1 MSGKIV
7 MDFELTQEQK
17 DVVNATENRVLVEA
31 SAGSGKTACL
41 VCRLDRLLNEGVRP
55 SDIVAITFTNAAA
68 ENMKDRLGDKANG
81 MFIGTIHSYAN
92 YLLLSKGIDT
102 SSCLNEEDFDHL
114 FLLVKSHPYCI
125 RPIKHLLVDEAQDST
140 PDQFELFEMFAPENF
155 FYVFDYRQ
163 SIYRWSGADPQHI
176 IDMMGDDR
184 NTVYHLTGNFRC
196 GKSIL
201 DFAKI
206 LIQQAGYK
214 YLDHSVAMRPDKGRV
229 INTTF
234 DPKYNLKYL
243 KQTDNYG
250 DWFIL
255 CRTNKDLDEMSDYL
269 VKEQIPFDTF
279 KRAQLTNK
287 EINTRLHENTVKLLT
302 VHTAKGLESKNV
314 LMVGPRTYD
323 VEEKCINY
331 VAATRAKDL
340 LVWTY
345 KPSKN
350 RKKKQPIITSWE

>member
-1 MSGKIV
+1 ME
-7 MDFELTQEQK
+7 FELTEEQK
-17 DVVNATENRVLVEA
+17 IAINATENRILLEA
-31 SAGSGKTACL
+31 CAGAGKTITL
-41 VCRLDRLLNEGVRP
+41 IQRLKRLLDEGVRP

-68 ENMKDRLGDKANG
+68 ENIKDRLGNKANG
-81 MFIGTIHSYAN
+81 MFLGTIHSYAN

-114 FLLVKSHPYCI
+114 FQLVITHPYCI
-125 RPIKHLLVDEAQDST
+125 RHIEHLLVDEAQDST
-140 PDQFELFEMFAPENF
+140 PEQFELFEMFAPENF

-176 IDMMGDDR
+176 IDMMNDER
-184 NTVYHLTGNFRC
+184 NTVYHLTGNYRN

-201 DFAKI
+201 DFAKT

-214 YLDHSVAMRPDKGRV
+214 YLDHSVAMRPESGKV
-229 INTTF
+229 VNTPYN
-234 DPKYNLKYL
+234 PKYNLKYL
-243 KQTDNYG
+243 KETGEYG

-269 VKEQIPFDTF
+269 VKERIPFDTF

-287 EINTRLHENTVKLLT
+287 EINKRLHENTVKLLT

-314 LMVGPRTYD
+314 MMIGPRTYD

-345 KPSKN
+345 KVPK
-350 RKKKQPIITSWE
+350 RKKRKTYGITSWE

>member
-1 MSGKIV
+1 ME
-7 MDFELTQEQK
+7 FELTEEQK
-17 DVVNATENRVLVEA
+17 IAINATEKRILLEA
-31 SAGSGKTACL
+31 CAGAGKTITL
-41 VCRLDRLLNEGVRP
+41 IQRLKRLLDKGVRP

-68 ENMKDRLGDKANG
+68 ENIKDRLGNKANG
-81 MFIGTIHSYAN
+81 MFLGTIHSYAN

-114 FLLVKSHPYCI
+114 FQLVITHPYCI
-125 RPIKHLLVDEAQDST
+125 RHIEHLLVDEAQDST
-140 PDQFELFEMFAPENF
+140 PEQFELFEMFAPENF

-176 IDMMGDDR
+176 INMMNDER
-184 NTVYHLTGNFRC
+184 NTVYHLTGNYRN

-201 DFAKI
+201 DFAKT

-214 YLDHSVAMRPDKGRV
+214 YLDHSVAMRPESGKV
-229 INTTF
+229 VNTPYN
-234 DPKYNLKYL
+234 PKYNLKYL
-243 KQTDNYG
+243 KETGEYG

-269 VKEQIPFDTF
+269 VKERIPFDTF

-287 EINTRLHENTVKLLT
+287 EINKRLHENTVKLLT

-314 LMVGPRTYD
+314 MMIGPRTYD

-345 KPSKN
+345 KVPK
-350 RKKKQPIITSWE
+350 RKKQKTYGITSWE